1 MKKLYGII
9 CIVISSIGFGIM
21 PVLVKSVYELGG
33 DTISVIFYKS
43 LFGSVMLWIFNL
55 ITKKPIKLSK
65 DQLKFII
72 VVGLIGYYPTSFA
85 LFEAYNYMPAGA
97 VTTIHF
103 IYPAIVTTVSYF
115 LYKENITL

>member
-1 MKKLYGII
+1 M

-43 LFGSVMLWIFNL
+43 IFGSAMLWAFNL
-55 ITKKPIKLSK
+55 IAKKPIKLSK

-72 VVGLIGYYPTSFA
+72 MVGLIGYYPTSFA
-85 LFEAYNYMPAGA
+85 LFEAYNYMHGRGSYY
-97 VTTIHF
+97 
-103 IYPAIVTTVSYF
+103 YPFYVSGHCNSCF
-115 LYKENITL
+115 LFSL